1 MMEVQPTAAL
11 TMLVLIAHRV
21 IDLLILAILVS
32 SILSWF
38 RPDPR
43 NPFVRVLNAV
53 VEPILH
59 PIRALLPGM
68 GGLDFSPM
76 LAVVILMLLR
86 SLLERGLT

>member
-1 MMEVQPTAAL
+1 MVPL
-11 TMLVLIAHRV
+11 MLVSIVHQA
-21 IDLLILAILVS
+21 INLLILAILVS

-43 NPFVRVLNAV
+43 NPFVRLLQAIVDPL
-53 VEPILH
+53 LH
-59 PIRALLPGM
+59 PLRTLLPAI

-86 SLLERGLT
+86 SLLERGLA

>member
-1 MMEVQPTAAL
+1 
-11 TMLVLIAHRV
+11 MLVLIAHRV

-43 NPFVRVLNAV
+43 QPMVRLLNAV
-53 VEPILH
+53 VDPILH
-59 PIRALLPGM
+59 PIRALLPGT

-86 SLLERGLT
+86 SLLERGLA